1 MEPQTI
7 TLETERLLLKEMTPE
22 LYSYIFTHYSDE
34 VIKTCFDF
42 DEKGLAV
49 AKERFTKGMSYYH
62 ISFKYF
68 LVKDKENGSTV
79 GTCGF
84 YRWYPEH
91 DRAEIGYILTNES
104 YKGKGLAT
112 EAAIRILRYGFE
124 DMHVYRAEAFASPAN
139 TPSIK
144 ILERLG
150 MKYEGLMRGHYLS
163 RGVYE
168 DSACYAILKDE
179 YESIQQGGAI

>member
-22 LYSYIFTHYSDE
+22 LYQYIFTHYDDE
-34 VIKTCFDF
+34 AIKSVFDF
-42 DEKGLAV
+42 DDKGLAV
-49 AKERFTKGMSYYH
+49 AKERFAKGMTYYH
-62 ISFKYF
+62 ITFKYF
-68 LVKDKENGSTV
+68 LVQDKETGSTI

-104 YKGKGLAT
+104 YKRKGLAT
-112 EAAIRILRYGFE
+112 EAAARILRYGFE
-124 DMHVYRAEAFASPAN
+124 NMNVYRVEAFASPAN

-144 ILERLG
+144 ILEGLG
-150 MKYEGLMRGHYLS
+150 MKNEGLMRGHYLKN
-163 RGVYE
+163 GVYE
-168 DSACYAILKDE
+168 DSSCYALLREE
-179 YESIQQGGAI
+179 YAG